1 MKAGQAGF
9 AQNFFHIQLQVQ
21 PPGSHL
27 TPRLGGTHGNFPSTS
42 YACSKKT
49 EPVFIF
55 IFKSEATQ
63 SSVPLA
69 TEDR

>member
-1 MKAGQAGF
+1 MKAGQASF
-9 AQNFFHIQLQVQ
+9 AKNFFHTQLQLQ

-27 TPRLGGTHGNFPSTS
+27 TPRLGGSHGNFPSTS
-42 YACSKKT
+42 YAYSKKT

-69 TEDR
+69 TQDR